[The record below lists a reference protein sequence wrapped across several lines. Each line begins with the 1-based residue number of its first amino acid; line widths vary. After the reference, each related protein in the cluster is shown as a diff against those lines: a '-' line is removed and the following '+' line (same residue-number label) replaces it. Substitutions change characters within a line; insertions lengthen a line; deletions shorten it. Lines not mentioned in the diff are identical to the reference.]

1 MIRIIISI
9 CLLWVLVSQAILAQT
24 LPQITCFTINDSE
37 ATFPFIDEP
46 RTKVIFVIF
55 NIKAEKEIE
64 SWTNPLVQKFVR
76 KSGLMDAMLDAEF
89 KTVTFL
95 SQLQHTEFKAASN
108 KVENQLPEELKSLSY
123 YTKEPKTSIQTLL
136 KNKADTSVLVVSS
149 DGELIG
155 FVSGGFTEEKLE
167 KIEELIP

>member
-1 MIRIIISI
+1 MILKQILSLLLKLLKTI
-9 CLLWVLVSQAILAQT
+9 CPI
-24 LPQITCFTINDSE
+24 
-37 ATFPFIDEP
+37 
-46 RTKVIFVIF
+46 
-55 NIKAEKEIE
+55 
-64 SWTNPLVQKFVR
+64 
-76 KSGLMDAMLDAEF
+76 
-89 KTVTFL
+89 
-95 SQLQHTEFKAASN
+95 KAASN

-123 YTKEPKTSIQTLL
+123 HTKEPKTSIQTLL

>member
-9 CLLWVLVSQAILAQT
+9 CLLWVLVSQPILAQT

-37 ATFPFIDEP
+37 ATFPFIDES

-64 SWTNPLVQKFVR
+64 SWTNPLVQKFIR
-76 KSGLMDAMLDAEF
+76 KSGLMDAMLDSEF

-95 SQLQHTEFKAASN
+95 NQLQHTEFKAASN

-123 YTKEPKTSIQTLL
+123 YTTEPKTSIQALL

>member
-1 MIRIIISI
+1 MILRRLFHLLMSQGQKSFLSFLISR
-9 CLLWVLVSQAILAQT
+9 
-24 LPQITCFTINDSE
+24 P
-37 ATFPFIDEP
+37 
-46 RTKVIFVIF
+46 K
-55 NIKAEKEIE
+55 KEIE

-136 KNKADTSVLVVSS
+136 KNKADT
-149 DGELIG
+149 
-155 FVSGGFTEEKLE
+155 
-167 KIEELIP
+167 